1 MITNN
6 SLTLY
11 HKVIN
16 NEHLEEWIRYNYKNV
31 WFFGGL
37 GSSSNK
43 GLQYVN
49 NAIVRIPYDKNE
61 IDINNI
67 SIGDLFVKGELNTDI
82 ECQEDLSEYE
92 VYLLTSITNNTYG
105 SSPHIHIEGK

>member
-1 MITNN
+1 MITND

-11 HKVIN
+11 HKTIN
-16 NEHLEEWIRYNYKNV
+16 NEHLEEWTRYNYDKV
-31 WFFGGL
+31 WFFGGE
-37 GSSSNK
+37 GSSTNK

-49 NAIVRIPYDKNE
+49 NAVVRIPYEENN

-67 SIGDLFVKGELNTDI
+67 SIGDLFVKGKLNIDI
-82 ECQEDLSEYE
+82 ECQEDLSDYE

-105 SSPHIHIEGK
+105 NTPHVHIEGK